1 LSVDDHVVALV
12 EVTIT
17 IGTNLAEIPWDDN
30 IFGRDSDVPLYVHMS
45 NLLEIASSNQDL
57 NIIVVQLWMM

>member
-1 LSVDDHVVALV
+1 VVALV